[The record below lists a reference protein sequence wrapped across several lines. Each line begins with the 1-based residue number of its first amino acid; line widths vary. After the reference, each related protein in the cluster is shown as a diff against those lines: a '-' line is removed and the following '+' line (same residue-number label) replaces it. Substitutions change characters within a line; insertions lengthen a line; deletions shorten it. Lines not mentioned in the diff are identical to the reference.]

1 MSEEKKTNSAKSD
14 FKAAEMPFLQHLEEL
29 RWRLIRSVA
38 AILIGAIVA
47 FFFAEHILYFLQVP
61 FDAAVRM
68 YAERSGGTDAVERA
82 KLIYLAPT
90 EGFMIQIKVSI
101 FAGLIFMLPYIFY
114 QIWQFVAPG
123 LLEKEK
129 RIVPKIIA
137 ASTFFF
143 LVGALFCWA
152 VVLRFGLAFLLGFQ
166 SESLQATIT
175 INEYMSF
182 VVLLILTFGLVFEL
196 PILAFFLTKMGI
208 VTSQGM
214 REKRSYS
221 IVGIFI
227 ISAFVTP
234 PDVFTQM
241 ALAIPLLALYELSIY
256 VSRFVERKKQNDD
269 SESTAVV

>member
-1 MSEEKKTNSAKSD
+1 MIDENESQSEKENDTV
-14 FKAAEMPFLQHLEEL
+14 EMPFLQHLEEL
-29 RWRLIRSVA
+29 RWRLIRSVVA
-38 AILIGAIVA
+38 VLVGAIVA
-47 FFFAEHILYFLQVP
+47 FFFADYILYFLQVP
-61 FDAAVRM
+61 FDAAVQM
-68 YAERSGGTDAVERA
+68 YAERSGGEAVERA
-82 KLIYLAPT
+82 TLVYLAPT

-123 LLEKEK
+123 LMEKEK
-129 RIVPKIIA
+129 KIVPKIIA
-137 ASTFFF
+137 ASTLFF
-143 LVGALFCWA
+143 LLGAYFCWA

-196 PILAFFLTKMGI
+196 PILSFFLTKMGL

-214 REKRSYS
+214 RDKRSYS

-227 ISAFVTP
+227 VAALVTP

-241 ALAIPLLALYELSIY
+241 ALAVPLLILYEISIF
-256 VSRFVERKKQNDD
+256 VSQAVEKKNKKAEP
-269 SESTAVV
+269 ESTALKQ

>member
-1 MSEEKKTNSAKSD
+1 MPEENKESKQNKNSS
-14 FKAAEMPFLQHLEEL
+14 AEMPFLQHLEEL
-29 RWRLIRSVA
+29 RWRLIRSVV
-38 AILIGAIVA
+38 AILAGAIVA
-47 FFFAEHILYFLQVP
+47 FFFADQILHFLQVP
-61 FDAAVRM
+61 FDAAVKM
-68 YAERSGGTDAVERA
+68 YSESSGANTVERA

-101 FAGLIFMLPYIFY
+101 FAGLIFTLPYIFY

-129 RIVPKIIA
+129 RIVPKIIG

-143 LVGALFCWA
+143 LLGAFFCWA

-182 VVLLILTFGLVFEL
+182 VLLLILTFGLVFEL
-196 PILAFFLTKMGI
+196 PILAFFLTKMGFLS
-208 VTSQGM
+208 SQGM
-214 REKRSYS
+214 RDKRSYS

-227 ISAFVTP
+227 IAAVVTP

-241 ALAIPLLALYELSIY
+241 ALAIPLLILYELSIF
-256 VSRFVERKKQNDD
+256 VSQFVEKKQKSDE